1 MKIPE
6 KRTNRKRLLLGMG
19 LVLFTIILV
28 VTLDIPVVKARI
40 PQLKLPKLGV
50 KNVNPQTPDI
60 KQLSQFEWVKLEAA
74 ARREG
79 RLTLYSWSWT
89 NTTAAPITS
98 AFARRYGIE
107 VDVVAG
113 RGPQFLERLELETR
127 TGNRIGDIM
136 EGAQTHLRNAKLA
149 GFTVS
154 ALDLPVLQSKE
165 NWSVSPLSLAT
176 EGHVIGYAP
185 YLLSPYI
192 NTSLISPSD
201 EPKSWLDLL
210 QPRWKGKMV
219 MPNPAT
225 STVPYYLDVLI
236 KNKAISRDYPS
247 KLAQQQLL
255 LSDQTPDSGELL
267 GWGQASLS
275 VLNAAPDMIP
285 PLKEGGPIKAIDMEE
300 GILSNLLTLSMLKNS
315 PHPNAAKLFL
325 NWLLSPGGQ
334 ELHSKAK
341 QVGSMLKGKPDYT
354 PDVFKL
360 TPKKVIPVTADD
372 GQKIAS
378 AFREK
383 TYVPIFSPVAP

>member
-1 MKIPE
+1 M
-6 KRTNRKRLLLGMG
+6 TNRKRLLLGLG
-19 LVLFTIILV
+19 LVLLTVALIA
-28 VTLDIPVVKARI
+28 TLDMPVVKARI
-40 PQLKLPKLGV
+40 PQLKLPKLGI
-50 KNVNPQTPDI
+50 KSNAPQTPDI
-60 KQLSQFEWVKLEAA
+60 KQPSQSEWAKVEAA
-74 ARREG
+74 ARLER

-89 NTTAAPITS
+89 NTSAAPITS

-113 RGPQFLERLELETR
+113 RGPQFLERLQLETR
-127 TGNRIGDIM
+127 TGQRIGDIL

-165 NWSVSPLSLAT
+165 SWSVSPLSLAT

-185 YLLSPYI
+185 YFLSPYV
-192 NTSLISPSD
+192 NTSLVAASE
-201 EPKSWLDLL
+201 EPHSWLDLL

-225 STVPYYLDVLI
+225 STVPYYLEVLI

-247 KLAQQQLL
+247 RLAQQQLL

-267 GWGQASLS
+267 GWGQAALS
-275 VLNAAPDMIP
+275 VLNGAPDMVP
-285 PLKEGGPIKAIDMEE
+285 PLKEGGPIKAINMEE
-300 GILSNLLTLSMLKNS
+300 GILSNLLTLSLLKNS
-315 PHPNAAKLFL
+315 PHPDAAKLFL
-325 NWLLSPGGQ
+325 NWLLTPEGQ
-334 ELHSKAK
+334 EFHSKAK
-341 QVGSMLKGKPDYT
+341 QVAAMLKGKPDFT
-354 PDVFKL
+354 PNVFKL
-360 TPKKVIPVTADD
+360 TPKKVIPITADD
-372 GQKIAS
+372 GEKIAT